1 VGVVDADG
9 RVEVHLV
16 ASQASL
22 HARWGG
28 VVPEVASRQ
37 HLRALTPLVR
47 DAEASSAGAIDSVAV
62 TTHPGLIGA
71 LLVGVRFAAAFS
83 YARGLPLVG
92 IDHLGGHLVSPLLST
107 DGRPA
112 QSCPEPTLALVAS
125 GGHSAW
131 YRMTAAQAERLARTR
146 DDAAG
151 EALDKVA
158 RILGLAYPGG
168 AAVDRIAQRGN
179 PQAIQ
184 LPRPRT
190 GSADLSFSGLKS
202 AAVRLIRQRNL
213 AVDTEASATDEVC
226 DLLASYQ
233 AAVVEQLVAPFA
245 ELVEATRP
253 AAVSVSGG
261 VAANSRLRARLAELC
276 AQRGLRLLL
285 PDLTFT
291 ADNGAMVAWAGA
303 LALASGTRADPL
315 RIDAAGSNRWQPP
328 GMRRLERARVL

>member
-1 VGVVDADG
+1 MVSADG

-28 VVPEVASRQ
+28 VVPEVASRE
-37 HLRALTPLVR
+37 HLRALPLLVE
-47 DAEASSAGAIDSVAV
+47 DAERECHGPIDAVAV
-62 TTHPGLIGA
+62 TTHPGLVGA
-71 LLVGVRFAAAFS
+71 LLVGVRFAAAYS

-92 IDHLGGHLVSPLLST
+92 VDHLAGHLVSPLLLSN
-107 DGRPA
+107 GSPA
-112 QSCPEPTLALVAS
+112 RESPEPTLALVAS

-131 YRMTAAQAERLARTR
+131 YRVSSEATTRLARTR

-158 RILGLAYPGG
+158 RALGLPYPGG
-168 AAVDRIAQRGN
+168 AAVDRIAQRGDRD
-179 PQAIQ
+179 AIRF
-184 LPRPRT
+184 PKPST

-202 AAVRLIRQRNL
+202 AAVRELRRRSL
-213 AVDTEASATDEVC
+213 AVSDESNVSAEVC

-233 AAVVEQLVAPFA
+233 AAVVEQLLAPFA
-245 ELVEATRP
+245 ELVETTRP

-261 VAANSRLRARLAELC
+261 VAANSHLRARLTDLC
-276 AQRGLRLLL
+276 AAAGLELLL
-285 PDLTFT
+285 PQLTFT

-303 LALASGTRADPL
+303 LAARSGQLADPG
-315 RIDAAGSNRWQPP
+315 RIDAAPRTVWQPP
-328 GMRRLERARVL
+328 GMRRQLQQRVV